1 MITDERIIPISLPT
15 PFAVGDVNIYLIKGE
30 ALTLIDAGPKT
41 KEAADVLKNR
51 LSGLGFTL
59 SDIDQVV
66 LTHHHADHVGLLDEF
81 PDGVKIIGHPF
92 NEPYISK
99 NPVFIE
105 NQQSFFTY
113 LFKQLGVPV
122 DMGLL
127 SLTVKRSYRFSCQ
140 RSLTETILEGSQ
152 IDGLEGWRVLET
164 PGHASSHIVLLH
176 EGNGSMI
183 GGDLLL
189 KPSSSN
195 PLLEM
200 PQTSEKRQAPLLD
213 YVASL
218 KRLLELPVRVMFP
231 GHGEKITAIQELI
244 ARRLEK
250 QQNRAEEVYRL
261 LAESP
266 QTAFEL
272 CRKLFPA
279 VYEKELFLT
288 MSETVGQLDDL
299 ESRGRMTSNE
309 KDGILYYCTK

>member
-1 MITDERIIPISLPT
+1 MIKDERIIPISLPT

-164 PGHASSHIVLLH
+164 PGHASSHIVLFH

>member
-1 MITDERIIPISLPT
+1 MTDERIIPISLPT

-51 LSGLGFTL
+51 LSGLGLTL

-122 DMGLL
+122 DMSLL

-140 RSLTETILEGSQ
+140 RSLTETVLEGAQ

-164 PGHASSHIVLLH
+164 PGHASSHIVLFH

-200 PQTSEKRQAPLLD
+200 PQTSEKRQTPLLD
-213 YVASL
+213 YVDSL

-250 QQNRAEEVYRL
+250 QQNRAEEVYRM

>member
-51 LSGLGFTL
+51 LSGLGLTL

-122 DMGLL
+122 DMSLL

-140 RSLTETILEGSQ
+140 RSLTETVLEGAQ

-164 PGHASSHIVLLH
+164 PGHASSHIVLFH

-200 PQTSEKRQAPLLD
+200 PQTSEKRQTPLLD

-250 QQNRAEEVYRL
+250 QQNRAEEVYRM

>member
-1 MITDERIIPISLPT
+1 MTDERIIPISLPT

>member
-1 MITDERIIPISLPT
+1 MTDERIIPISLPT

-51 LSGLGFTL
+51 LSGLGLTL

-66 LTHHHADHVGLLDEF
+66 LTHHHADHVGLLDDF

-122 DMGLL
+122 DMSLL

-140 RSLTETILEGSQ
+140 RSLTETVLEGAQ

-164 PGHASSHIVLLH
+164 PGHASSHIVLFH

-200 PQTSEKRQAPLLD
+200 PQTSEKRQTPLLD

-250 QQNRAEEVYRL
+250 QQNRAEEVYRM

>member
-1 MITDERIIPISLPT
+1 MTDERIIPISLPT

-51 LSGLGFTL
+51 LSGLGLTL

-122 DMGLL
+122 DMSLL

-140 RSLTETILEGSQ
+140 RSLTETVLEGAQ

-164 PGHASSHIVLLH
+164 PGHASSHIVLFH

-200 PQTSEKRQAPLLD
+200 PQTSEKRQTPLLD

-250 QQNRAEEVYRL
+250 QQNRAEEVYRM

>member
-164 PGHASSHIVLLH
+164 PGHASSHIVLFH

>member
-1 MITDERIIPISLPT
+1 MTDERIIPISLPT

-164 PGHASSHIVLLH
+164 PGHASSHIVLFH